1 MKVIVFIIAYFAAV
15 QANITFENCHKG
27 NDSVAVIRKLTVSPY
42 PPSLSKNISATVDLE
57 LFKDLPDNIL
67 VKTNIY
73 KVTGIFGIPVPAPC
87 FAGLGSCTQHY
98 CKLFDK
104 FREQACPFFPK
115 SVECD
120 CPVKANVYAG
130 QNITIVPPS
139 LGPIIKF
146 IASGQFRIEARLI
159 DKDTKKELFCYI
171 FKGKAT
177 P

>member
-1 MKVIVFIIAYFAAV
+1 MRTYFAAV

-27 NDSVAVIRKLTVSPY
+27 DDSVAVIRKLTVSPY

-73 KVTGIFGIPVPAPC
+73 K
-87 FAGLGSCTQHY
+87 HY